1 MDSIRSNSCLN
12 DRSTLSS
19 LADLIRSPLSLGQ
32 TRSLPRYRELVL
44 RFQQAI
50 LSGQLKA
57 GEQLP
62 STRELAEELGVSRN
76 TIKNTYELLHAEGY
90 IDTRKGSGSY
100 VANLPDHLLQ
110 KTDRLPVVNDS
121 LNVTH
126 LSRKTDKVSA
136 SSGLKL
142 QPAMAALDQFPM
154 QAWKRCVNVAQA
166 SRGLLQSAP
175 LAGDELLR
183 EAIVKH
189 LLIRRG
195 VQAASSQVVIT
206 SGSQEALYLVS
217 RLLLKAGDEVLVEAP
232 GYQGTYD
239 VVAQTGARIQSISWQ
254 TLQQKPENTPNAKL
268 LCLTPSRNFPLGHTL
283 GLSSR
288 LTLLAWAEQNQSW
301 ILEDDFDCEFATGP
315 VVSAL
320 LGLSENQYARQR
332 VIYTGTFSRTVFPAL
347 RLGYVVLPKELVAP
361 FLALRNHVDGG
372 LSRLPQHA
380 LAHFM
385 ISGEY
390 SRHLK
395 KMRLLYQQRRTVM
408 ENALAAS
415 GLSDWP
421 IIDAG
426 GGMYLVLA
434 MPEASDDVGLC
445 QSLAQQGF
453 GVRPLSVY
461 DPLTRQSGLVLGFS
475 AEPEEKLAS
484 LVNELASLIGSYQT
498 IHTQ

>member
-1 MDSIRSNSCLN
+1 MRALI
-12 DRSTLSS
+12 
-19 LADLIRSPLSLGQ
+19 DLIRSLPSQGQ
-32 TRSLPRYRELVL
+32 VNHLPRYRALVL

-50 LSGQLKA
+50 LSGQLSA

-62 STRELAEELGVSRN
+62 SSRELAEELGVSRN
-76 TIKNTYELLHAEGY
+76 TIKNAYELLHAEGY

-100 VANLPDHLLQ
+100 VAHLPEHLLQ
-110 KTDRLPVVNDS
+110 KKERSPLGKSS
-121 LNVTH
+121 LNNAHHSTGSDNVTA
-126 LSRKTDKVSA
+126 D
-136 SSGLKL
+136 SSLKL

-154 QAWKRCVNVAQA
+154 QVWKRCVNVAQA
-166 SRGLLQSAP
+166 SRSLLQSSP

-183 EAIVKH
+183 EAIAKH
-189 LLIRRG
+189 LLMRRG
-195 VQAASSQVVIT
+195 IQADPSQVVIT

-217 RLLLKAGDEVLVEAP
+217 RLLLKADDEVLVEAP

-254 TLQQKPENTPNAKL
+254 ALQQQPENTPKAKL
-268 LCLTPSRNFPLGHTL
+268 LCVTTSRNFPLGHTL

-320 LGLSENQYARQR
+320 LGLSQNQYAYQR

-347 RLGYVVLPKELVAP
+347 RLGYVVLPTELIEP
-361 FLALRNHVDGG
+361 FLTQRNRVDGG
-372 LSRLPQHA
+372 LSRLPQLA

-395 KMRLLYQQRRTVM
+395 KMRLLYQQRRVEM
-408 ENALAAS
+408 EKALARS
-415 GLSDWP
+415 SLKDWP
-421 IIDAG
+421 VIDAG

-434 MPEASDDVGLC
+434 MPEFVDDKALDNKAFDDRALC
-445 QSLAQQGF
+445 RYLTQQGF
-453 GVRPLSVY
+453 AVRPLSSY

-475 AEPEEKLAS
+475 AEPEGKLAS
-484 LVNELASLIGSYQT
+484 LVSELAALIGAYQT

>member
-1 MDSIRSNSCLN
+1 MRSLV
-12 DRSTLSS
+12 
-19 LADLIRSPLSLGQ
+19 DLIRSPLLSGQ
-32 TRSLPRYRELVL
+32 TRNLPRYRELVH

-50 LSGQLKA
+50 LSGQLNA

-76 TIKNTYELLHAEGY
+76 TIKNAYELLHAEGY

-100 VANLPDHLLQ
+100 VANLPEHLLQ
-110 KTDRLPVVNDS
+110 KTDRLPLAKNT

-126 LSRKTDKVSA
+126 LSRRADKVSA
-136 SSGLKL
+136 NSGLKL

-195 VQAASSQVVIT
+195 VQADSSQVVIT

-239 VVAQTGARIQSISWQ
+239 VVAQTGSRIQSISWQ
-254 TLQQKPENTPNAKL
+254 ALQQQPENTPNARL

-283 GLSSR
+283 SLSSR
-288 LTLLAWAEQNQSW
+288 LTLLAWAEQHQSW

-320 LGLSENQYARQR
+320 LGLSQNQYARQR

-347 RLGYVVLPKELVAP
+347 RLGYVVLPKELVEP
-361 FLALRNHVDGG
+361 FLMLRNRVDGG
-372 LSRLPQHA
+372 LSRLPQHT

-385 ISGEY
+385 FSGEY

-395 KMRLLYQQRRTVM
+395 KMRQLYQRRRAAM
-408 ENALAAS
+408 EKALAAS
-415 GLSDWP
+415 DLADWR

-434 MPEASDDVGLC
+434 MPETSDDVGLC

-461 DPLTRQSGLVLGFS
+461 DPLTRQPGLVLGFS
-475 AEPEEKLAS
+475 AEPEVKLAS
-484 LVNELASLIGSYQT
+484 LVMELAALIGAYQT
-498 IHTQ
+498 IHAQ